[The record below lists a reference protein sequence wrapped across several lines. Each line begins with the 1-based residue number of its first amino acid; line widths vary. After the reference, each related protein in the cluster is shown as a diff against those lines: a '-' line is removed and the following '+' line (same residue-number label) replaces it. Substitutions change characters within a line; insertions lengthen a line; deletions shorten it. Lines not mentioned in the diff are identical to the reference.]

1 MHPLGWMFKY
11 FIGSIV
17 GAATVVQAVKIAR
30 FELGLEKNSLGKL
43 RKKIKKKTFRYWI
56 GKEFNFDLTPDRLLL
71 GLIGLNL
78 YSIEFYSVDLTKTTD
93 NLQ

>member
-30 FELGLEKNSLGKL
+30 FELGNTVEG
-43 RKKIKKKTFRYWI
+43 IIFR
-56 GKEFNFDLTPDRLLL
+56 DRVHPDKQSR
-71 GLIGLNL
+71 ND
-78 YSIEFYSVDLTKTTD
+78 EEV
-93 NLQ
+93 

>member
-30 FELGLEKNSLGKL
+30 FELGNTYE
-43 RKKIKKKTFRYWI
+43 
-56 GKEFNFDLTPDRLLL
+56 
-71 GLIGLNL
+71 GLIFRLGVHD
-78 YSIEFYSVDLTKTTD
+78 SKHPRDDEDI
-93 NLQ
+93 

>member
-30 FELGLEKNSLGKL
+30 FELGHTLEG
-43 RKKIKKKTFRYWI
+43 IIFR
-56 GKEFNFDLTPDRLLL
+56 DRVHPDKQSR
-71 GLIGLNL
+71 ND
-78 YSIEFYSVDLTKTTD
+78 EEV
-93 NLQ
+93 

>member
-30 FELGLEKNSLGKL
+30 LELGNTVEGV
-43 RKKIKKKTFRYWI
+43 IFRI
-56 GKEFNFDLTPDRLLL
+56 GIRTDEHERDDE
-71 GLIGLNL
+71 NL
-78 YSIEFYSVDLTKTTD
+78 
-93 NLQ
+93 

>member
-30 FELGLEKNSLGKL
+30 LELNNTLEG
-43 RKKIKKKTFRYWI
+43 IIFR
-56 GKEFNFDLTPDRLLL
+56 NRVHPDKHERDD
-71 GLIGLNL
+71 G
-78 YSIEFYSVDLTKTTD
+78 
-93 NLQ
+93 